1 MTIVVLEM
9 ANNIRAKLTTTNI
22 KVTTLELVR
31 KLAQAPWWPDSI
43 RIGRATSI
51 WAVSPIIVAVAA
63 IVAPTIEPKLWAN
76 IRAVT

>member
-9 ANNIRAKLTTTNI
+9 ANNIRAKLTTTNM

-51 WAVSPIIVAVAA
+51 WAVSPIIVAVT
-63 IVAPTIEPKLWAN
+63 PTIEPKLWAN